1 MSYELQIQISLALT
15 NKKRIEKENYGG
27 HLYQPRSLDKSKI
40 LTEFFKSNTDIL
52 RYPSVI

>member
-40 LTEFFKSNTDIL
+40 LKEFLHI
-52 RYPSVI
+52 